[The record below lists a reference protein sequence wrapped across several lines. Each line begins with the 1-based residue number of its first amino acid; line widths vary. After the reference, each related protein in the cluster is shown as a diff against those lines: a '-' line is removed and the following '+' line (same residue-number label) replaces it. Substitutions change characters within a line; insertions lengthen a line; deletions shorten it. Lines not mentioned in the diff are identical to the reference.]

1 VDTQIHLSVGPTHD
15 GDTNKNLKQKTEI
28 MVEKSRESRLSLK
41 YPDPIPIPKFWVEEE
56 EGRATIK
63 RSKREEQG

>member
-41 YPDPIPIPKFWVEEE
+41 YPDPIPIPKILG
-56 EGRATIK
+56 EGGGRTSDHKAL
-63 RSKREEQG
+63 EA